1 MESPVTAAAG
11 DPMPPDPLA
20 IARAEMAPGE
30 SLVWADRPMPRAAR
44 IWPIT
49 LFGMLVF
56 AFALFWTAQAWQAGG
71 AIAIFGLPF
80 LGIGAALLG
89 APWWRPK
96 RTRHT
101 VYAISDQRL
110 LMIRGWP
117 TRVVQSFAPQD
128 IGHLERR
135 EREDASGDLIFRV
148 EHVPQ
153 PTGGRHPWH
162 RRWRTRHI
170 GFFGI
175 AEVRRVEAAVRA
187 LQRGGSA

>member
-1 MESPVTAAAG
+1 VTAAADG
-11 DPMPPDPLA
+11 AAPPDPLA
-20 IARAEMAPGE
+20 TAGAEMAPGE

-56 AFALFWTAQAWQAGG
+56 GFALFWTAQAWQAGG
-71 AIAIFGLPF
+71 AIAVFGVPF
-80 LGIGAALLG
+80 LCIGAGLLG

-110 LMIRGWP
+110 LIIHGWP
-117 TRVVQSFAPQD
+117 TRVAQSLLPQD
-128 IGHLERR
+128 ILRLERR
-135 EREDASGDLIFRV
+135 ERSDGSGDLVFR
-148 EHVPQ
+148 EEQVPQ
-153 PTGGRHPWH
+153 MAGRRRHGGG
-162 RRWRTRHI
+162 RWRTRRI

-175 AEVRRVEAAVRA
+175 AEVRRVEAAVRT
-187 LQRGGSA
+187 LQQRKAAMT